1 MKREVRGGSLEDRG
15 KPGSWR
21 AVGLIFLLAVLL
33 VGGVITFRTGATPEV
48 SIQPRVPA
56 LGRSTTV
63 QFVSREPRRGLV
75 RVKAELVQAGEAT
88 TLKSE
93 SFRPRPAWAFWGP
106 RKEREVFVLQVGR
119 DTVSSLKSGSATLR
133 LSAWGAGTWLRHP
146 KPAVTEITLPVRLA
160 PPEIQVLSSQHYV
173 AQGGAGIVVYRVG
186 KTSVRD
192 GVRVGDHWFGGF
204 PLPGEDEQRRFA
216 LFGVP
221 YDVSDATEIRLVA
234 EDDVGNRAESAF
246 VDRFMP
252 NPPHTDTIHLTDGF
266 LAKAVP
272 EIMAQTSGLEDR
284 GDLLQNYLEINGE
297 LRQRDAQQLVDLSH
311 SSPGGFY
318 WTKSFL
324 QLPDSKVMSRFA
336 DRRTYVYGGKVVDH
350 QTHLGFDLASVARTP
365 VPAANR
371 GKVVLAHYFGIY
383 GNAVVIDHGAGLMSL
398 YGHLSSIAVRE
409 GEMVE
414 RGQVIG
420 HSGATGLAGGDHLH
434 FTILVGGVPVTPVE
448 WWDDHWIE
456 DRIRAKLDGVW
467 PTAAAAEKATP
478 TH

>member
-1 MKREVRGGSLEDRG
+1 MRSGSLEGRS
-15 KPGSWR
+15 KRRSWR
-21 AVGLIFLLAVLL
+21 SIGLLLLLVLL
-33 VGGVITFRTGATPEV
+33 VVVGVISFRTGGTPEV
-48 SIQPRVPA
+48 SIHPRVPA

-75 RVKAELVQAGEAT
+75 RVEAELVQDGETT

-93 SFRPRPAWAFWGP
+93 AFRPRPAWAFWGP
-106 RKEREVFVLQVGR
+106 RQEREVFVLEVGR
-119 DTVSSLKSGSATLR
+119 DNVPSLKSGSATLR
-133 LSAWGAGTWLRHP
+133 LSAWAAGTWLLHP
-146 KPAVTEITLPVRLA
+146 KPAVEEITLPVRLA
-160 PPEIQVLSSQHYV
+160 PPQIQILSSQHYV
-173 AQGGAGIVVYRVG
+173 AQGGAGLVLYRVG

-192 GVRVGDHWFGGF
+192 GVKVGDLWFPGF
-204 PLPGEDEQRRFA
+204 PLPGGDGQQRFA

-221 YDVSDATEIRLVA
+221 YDVSDATGIRLAA

-252 NPPHTDTIHLTDGF
+252 NPPHSDTIHLTDSF

-272 EIMAQTSGLEDR
+272 EIMAQTAGLEDR
-284 GDLLQNYLEINGE
+284 GDLLKNYLEINGE
-297 LRQRDAQQLVDLSH
+297 LRQRDAQQLVDLAH

-324 QLPDSKVMSRFA
+324 QLPDSEVMSRFA
-336 DRRTYVYGGKVVDH
+336 DRRTYVYDGKVVDH
-350 QTHLGFDLASVARTP
+350 QTHLGFDLASVARAP
-365 VPAANR
+365 IPAANR

-448 WWDDHWIE
+448 WWDDHWIQ
-456 DRIRAKLDGVW
+456 DRIRAKLDGAW
-467 PTAAAAEKATP
+467 PAAAAAETAASTN
-478 TH
+478 